1 MAKSPQ
7 HPTWEE
13 RRAMGKALRTV
24 VPRAAHGAWKP
35 STGRRDVL
43 RQLAASNRRRQPELI
58 PLRLERMAAS
68 PHGFLRGAAAIMAAD
83 LAGTPVTGLDVLM
96 SGDAHLTNFGLYG
109 TPDGDVIFDV
119 DDFDESTR
127 GPWEWD
133 LKRLTASINVAGR
146 EHGLSRKE
154 RRGAVEHAVSAYRQT
169 AGRLQSLRTL
179 EAWYESTSLER
190 PGPLLTPFRE
200 AGPVIS
206 DIVHRAVIEARG
218 RTSLAMFAK
227 VAIPSGGGWSF
238 REDPPTLTRLTRSLK
253 TRVRQSLARYAM
265 TLSAERR
272 ALLDHYQVED
282 VAHRVVGIGSVGLRT
297 YLVLLIGNGPGDPL
311 LLQIK
316 EAVSPC
322 AAPYLPFQRRYPSRH
337 QGERVVL
344 AHRALQA
351 SSDLLLGW
359 TSVAGRSCFVRQMR
373 NMKGSIPLAWLEGP
387 TFLTYGAACAT
398 LLARAHAR
406 VGDIAA
412 IAGYSGNSAALD
424 EALADWAERYGD
436 QTEADHATLVSAMKR
451 GFGKVRSKK

>member
-1 MAKSPQ
+1 MAKPLKTYSWQ
-7 HPTWEE
+7 E
-13 RRAMGKALRTV
+13 RREQGKELRAA
-24 VPRAAHGAWKP
+24 VPRSEQGAWQP
-35 STGRRDVL
+35 PADRIDVL
-43 RQLAASNRRRQPELI
+43 RQLAATHRGRQPDLI

-83 LAGTPVTGLDVLM
+83 LADTPVTGLDVLM
-96 SGDAHLTNFGLYG
+96 SGDAHLSNFGLYG
-109 TPDGDVIFDV
+109 TPDGDVIFDL
-119 DDFDESTR
+119 DDFDESTP

-146 EHGLSRKE
+146 EHGLGKRD
-154 RRGAVEHAVSAYRQT
+154 RQAAVEHAVSAYRQT
-169 AGRLQSLRTL
+169 ATRLQSLRTL
-179 EAWYESTSLER
+179 EAWYESSSLER

-227 VAIPSGGGWSF
+227 VAKPAGEGWAF
-238 REDPPTLTRLTRSLK
+238 REDPPTLSGLTRSLK
-253 TRVRQSLARYAM
+253 AGIRQALAGYAL
-265 TLSAERR
+265 TLSPERR
-272 ALLDHYQVED
+272 ALLTHYRVED
-282 VAHRVVGIGSVGLRT
+282 VAHRVVGVSSVGLRT
-297 YLVLLIGNGPGDPL
+297 FLVLLIGNGPGDPL

-316 EAVSPC
+316 ESLAPC
-322 AAPYLPFQRRYPSRH
+322 AAPYLPRRLRFPARH

-406 VGDIAA
+406 VGDIAG

-424 EALADWAERYGD
+424 EALADWAEQYGN
-436 QTEADHATLVSAMKR
+436 QTEADHAVLVKAMKR
-451 GFGKVRSKK
+451 GFGRVRSKK